1 MATVIYI
8 IGIFKNTRIANPM
21 VYVQPKLF
29 WGNVGLTLII
39 DLTPVLMLFILL
51 AVLKMSS
58 WKATLITSIATLIL
72 AIAIGVPADGA
83 VSAWLIGALFGLWS
97 ISWLIFWG
105 ITWFNT
111 WRLTGHLDA
120 FTSWMLKNI
129 TNDVRIIALTIAWA
143 LGALIEGLIGFGTP
157 WAYLVPI
164 LISLGLPTLRALTV
178 MAIANTAPVAYG
190 AFGIPIVTLAG
201 VAGLPLIATSGAV
214 AHIVAVLAFVIVF
227 AILTFIDGWRGIKEA
242 WPAALIGALGYV
254 LGQFTTAVYV
264 GPYLA
269 DVMGSIIAFL
279 FLVGLAKV
287 WRPKHMVPPPA
298 IKVSDV
304 KDRGAVARAWAS
316 LILFVT
322 VMGLWNSP
330 ISPLKWV
337 VATFSVPAYSE
348 VLQKQV
354 SVSYA
359 FNVLVTGTSA
369 LVAWLITLPLM
380 KAGVKDAVNALK
392 ATWRQTWG
400 AVFTG
405 IFVISLAFVF
415 NYSGM
420 AYSLAYLTTG
430 LGLWFLA
437 ISPFLGWLGAALT
450 GSNTSSN
457 ALFGPFQAAMGQL
470 LGLPPLLLPS
480 TQTVGAELGKPVA
493 PQTVSA
499 GVSTTEYVRREGE
512 IIRNNMKYSIAL
524 VFVLII
530 IGVLYWLIYPW
541 PFIVSK

>member
-1 MATVIYI
+1 
-8 IGIFKNTRIANPM
+8 M

-29 WGNVGLTLII
+29 WGDAGLTLII
-39 DLTPVLMLFILL
+39 DLTPVLLLFILL
-51 AVLKMSS
+51 TVLKMSS
-58 WKATLITSIATLIL
+58 WKATLITTIVTLIL
-72 AIAIGVPADGA
+72 AIAIGVPADSA
-83 VSAWLIGALFGLWS
+83 VSAWLLGALFGLWS

-164 LISLGLPTLRALTV
+164 LISLGLPTIRALTI
-178 MAIANTAPVAYG
+178 MAVANTAPVAYG

-201 VAGLPLIATSGAV
+201 VAGLPLVATSGAV
-214 AHIVAVLAFVIVF
+214 AHFVAVLAFIIVF
-227 AILTFIDGWRGIKEA
+227 VILALIDGWRGIKEA

-254 LGQFTTAVYV
+254 LGQFTTAVYI

-269 DVMGSIIAFL
+269 DVVGSIIAFL

-287 WRPKHMVPPPA
+287 WRPKHIVSPPA
-298 IKVSDV
+298 VKVNDV

-322 VMGLWNSP
+322 IMGLWNSP
-330 ISPLKWV
+330 ISPMKWV

-354 SVSYA
+354 SVSYS

-380 KAGVKDAVNALK
+380 KAGTKDVMNALK
-392 ATWRQTWG
+392 TTLKQTWG
-400 AVFTG
+400 AVLTG

-420 AYSLAYLTTG
+420 AYSLAYLTMG
-430 LGLWFLA
+430 LGLWFLI

-470 LGLPPLLLPS
+470 LGLPPLLMPAI
-480 TQTVGAELGKPVA
+480 QTVGGELGKPVA

-512 IIRNNMKYSIAL
+512 VIRNNMKYSIAL

-530 IGVLYWLIYPW
+530 ISIFYWLIYPW
-541 PFIVSK
+541 PFFVSK